1 MSERSTA
8 VLLEDRVVCRD
19 LSPII
24 RHALL
29 VEPSL
34 RLALVY
40 GSYVTGKMHA
50 ESDVDLAVL
59 FDRPLSV
66 ERRMNLMERLEKS
79 LSKTVDL
86 VDLYLLNGTILRRI
100 LCTGQVLVKNDT
112 AALPGLVRRMVYNEA
127 DMMPIVQRTLKQRL
141 KRFLHG

>member
-1 MSERSTA
+1 MPERSTE

-66 ERRMNLMERLEKS
+66 ERRMILMERLEKS

-112 AALPGLVRRMVYNEA
+112 TALAGLVRRMVYNEA
-127 DMMPIVQRTLKQRL
+127 DMMPIVQRTLKERQ